1 MQFDG
6 QCFNFIEFE
15 HIDYKA
21 TLKPLVSLKNLK
33 NIYQNIEYFI
43 HDMYITND
51 TIIKISYKYII
62 VAWTINCN
70 SCACLGKHFW

>member
-21 TLKPLVSLKNLK
+21 TLKPLVFLKKPLEYLSKYWVFYPLHVYNKWYNYK
-33 NIYQNIEYFI
+33 NFI
-43 HDMYITND
+43 
-51 TIIKISYKYII
+51 
-62 VAWTINCN
+62 
-70 SCACLGKHFW
+70 